1 MQINQQAGQGAIAAT
16 QELFELIAR
25 GKAHSVPKDSYLNIA
40 IGPLV
45 GMADRVPRC
54 PSTPEKI
61 AELLP
66 KTDAKIILD
75 ETLQTVGL
83 AAGMKLDLGA
93 VAKGYFA
100 DLLMTYFKQVG
111 VTAALIDLGGNVV
124 TYGDAPS
131 HQDGY
136 WRIGIQ
142 NPFLPRGILSQR

>member
-1 MQINQQAGQGAIAAT
+1 LEEAAKRAAAFEQRFSANDPTSELMQINQQAGQGAIAAT
-16 QELFELIAR
+16 QELFELIAL

-45 GMADRVPRC
+45 QEWRIGFQDAHLP
-54 PSTPEKI
+54 TPEKI

-66 KTDAKIILD
+66 KTDPAKIILD

-100 DLLMTYFKQVG
+100 DLLMT
-111 VTAALIDLGGNVV
+111 
-124 TYGDAPS
+124 
-131 HQDGY
+131 
-136 WRIGIQ
+136 
-142 NPFLPRGILSQR
+142 